1 MNDRV
6 LIDEDSVPKL
16 PVHVKLRY
24 NEQRKQWVVLAP
36 ERLLV
41 PDETSL
47 EILQHCD
54 GEVSVSGIVDVLAE
68 KYDAPRETIGRDV
81 IKLLQGLA
89 DKGFIVT

>member
-1 MNDRV
+1 MTDRV
-6 LIDEDSVPKL
+6 LIEGVSVPKL
-16 PVHVKLRY
+16 PTHVKLRY
-24 NEQRKQWVVLAP
+24 NKQRKQWVVLAP

-68 KYDAPRETIGRDV
+68 KYAAPREKIGKDV